1 LEIEEI
7 IKKRNELEQR
17 KSRLLGKMEVA
28 ISTLSEI
35 DSKFQEMG
43 IDPTNVEVEIERLQ
57 REREEKIKSLKT
69 SLTLAEKAITAVE
82 ESVNNL

>member
-1 LEIEEI
+1 MEIEVL

-35 DSKFQEMG
+35 DNKFQQMG
-43 IDPTNVEVEIERLQ
+43 IEPSKVEEEISRLQ
-57 REREEKIKSLKT
+57 QEREEKIKQLTTSLK
-69 SLTLAEKAITAVE
+69 LAEKSISAVE
-82 ESVNNL
+82 ESVSNL

>member
-1 LEIEEI
+1 MEIESL

-35 DSKFQEMG
+35 DNKFQQMG
-43 IDPTNVEVEIERLQ
+43 IDPSNVEEEISRLQ
-57 REREEKIKSLKT
+57 KEREEKIKQLT
-69 SLTLAEKAITAVE
+69 MSLTLAEKSISAVE
-82 ESVNNL
+82 ESVSNL

>member
-1 LEIEEI
+1 MEIEDL

-35 DSKFQEMG
+35 DNKFQEMG
-43 IDPTNVEVEIERLQ
+43 IDPSNVEDEISRLQ
-57 REREEKIKSLKT
+57 QEREEKIKQLTMSLK
-69 SLTLAEKAITAVE
+69 LAEKSISAVE
-82 ESVNNL
+82 ESVSNL

>member
-43 IDPTNVEVEIERLQ
+43 IDPSNVEVEIERLQ

>member
-1 LEIEEI
+1 MEIESL

-35 DSKFQEMG
+35 DNKFQQMG
-43 IDPTNVEVEIERLQ
+43 IDPSNVEEEISRLQ
-57 REREEKIKSLKT
+57 KEREEKIKQLT
-69 SLTLAEKAITAVE
+69 MSLTLAENSISAVE
-82 ESVNNL
+82 ESVTNL

>member
-1 LEIEEI
+1 MEIEEI

-43 IDPTNVEVEIERLQ
+43 IDPSNVEVEIERLQ